1 MRTMIRTTAAICS
14 AVILLGAVSG
24 PAVAGHG
31 GNREENKFDLA
42 KVANAKLT
50 LTQAIDAARV
60 AVGGNAVDANFADE
74 GGRGVWEIELAQNS
88 GAVRSV
94 FVDMVTGAV
103 ETNAAMEG
111 ENEEEQSGDVDAENI
126 RNHHVSERFD

>member
-1 MRTMIRTTAAICS
+1 MRTMIRTTAAVFS
-14 AVILLGAVSG
+14 TVILLGAVSV

-50 LTQAIDAARV
+50 LNQAVDAARV

-74 GGRGVWEIELAQNS
+74 GGRGVWEIEHAQNS
-88 GAVRSV
+88 GVVRSV
-94 FVDMVTGAV
+94 FVDMTTGAID
-103 ETNAAMEG
+103 TNPAMEG
-111 ENEEEQSGDVDAENI
+111 ESQEEQSGDVDAESI
-126 RNHHVSERFD
+126 QNHHVSERFD